1 MKDEGRQTDRQTHT
15 HSQIDREVEVMSS
28 LSVCVRVLA
37 PGSSGPGSNVC
48 RLAILNMIIMR
59 NTLVNIKPIPC
70 IIYMHSHVKKFVD
83 FYTHIHTNS
92 NEYVFMIFFGCV
104 YITCLNTLKQ
114 AYINTYIHIYFVYS
128 HLCSMRI

>member
-1 MKDEGRQTDRQTHT
+1 MRDESRQTDRQTHT

-70 IIYMHSHVKKFVD
+70 IIYMHSHVKKFVY
-83 FYTHIHTNS
+83 FYTHIQTNS
-92 NEYVFMIFFGCV
+92 NEYVFMIFLG
-104 YITCLNTLKQ
+104 
-114 AYINTYIHIYFVYS
+114 AYILHV
-128 HLCSMRI
+128 